1 MSVFATWLAS
11 PPADAAIEITPEAI
25 AVAVLSSRGKDVAVQ
40 RYAVE
45 PVPSGAVT
53 ASLTGR
59 NVVDRRIVGTALAAA
74 LGRLGTRP
82 RRIALLIPDVTA
94 RVSLVRFESVP
105 ERPEDL
111 EQLVR
116 WQLRKSAPFPV
127 DEAVLTCAPGAKGPD
142 GSEFVVVLAR
152 REVVR
157 EYEAVCEE
165 AGMHA
170 GLVDLSTLGVVN
182 LCLSSGSAPAGD
194 WMVVHVRPDYTSLAI
209 MRRDNMI
216 FFRNLSEGDAEAL
229 ADVVHQTTM
238 YYQDRLSGEGFARV
252 LLGGVGRTTGALEVA
267 RRSLEERL
275 AVAVQRIDPTQTAP
289 LADRISVTPD
299 LMALLSPVIG
309 TLLRMRV
316 EAVGV

>member
-1 MSVFATWLAS
+1 MNTKLCARRLACT
-11 PPADAAIEITPEAI
+11 PA
-25 AVAVLSSRGKDVAVQ
+25 SSTFR
-40 RYAVE
+40 R
-45 PVPSGAVT
+45 S
-53 ASLTGR
+53 AS
-59 NVVDRRIVGTALAAA
+59 
-74 LGRLGTRP
+74 
-82 RRIALLIPDVTA
+82 
-94 RVSLVRFESVP
+94 S
-105 ERPEDL
+105 
-111 EQLVR
+111 
-116 WQLRKSAPFPV
+116 
-127 DEAVLTCAPGAKGPD
+127 TCAWLQGQ
-142 GSEFVVVLAR
+142 L
-152 REVVR
+152 
-157 EYEAVCEE
+157 
-165 AGMHA
+165 
-170 GLVDLSTLGVVN
+170 
-182 LCLSSGSAPAGD
+182 PAGD

-289 LADRISVTPD
+289 LVDRISVTPD